1 MSNGFQFFE
10 GSTTINSTSP
20 QATLRRSGQVILTAA
35 AVELL
40 GDGVTQV
47 QVGYNAKTG
56 AVGIRPAVEGGRGAL
71 RLRKQ
76 PNGRSRL
83 IDAKRFFAHHGL
95 AVGQLRRLP
104 VDDFGSGII
113 GFQLDPK
120 AAADSE
126 GETTSKPTTGK
137 GRKTAAP

>member
-20 QATLRRSGQVILTAA
+20 QATLRRSGQVILTEAA
-35 AVELL
+35 MALL

-47 QVGYNAKTG
+47 QVGYSAKTG
-56 AVGIRPAVEGGRGAL
+56 AVGIRPAAEGGRGAL

-83 IDAKRFFAHHGL
+83 IDAKRFFAPTASRSGRP
-95 AVGQLRRLP
+95 AGCRSRSSP
-104 VDDFGSGII
+104 AGSSG
-113 GFQLDPK
+113 
-120 AAADSE
+120 S
-126 GETTSKPTTGK
+126 
-137 GRKTAAP
+137 

>member
-1 MSNGFQFFE
+1 M
-10 GSTTINSTSP
+10 
-20 QATLRRSGQVILTAA
+20 
-35 AVELL
+35 
-40 GDGVTQV
+40 
-47 QVGYNAKTG
+47 GYNAKTG

-95 AVGQLRRLP
+95 AVAQVRRLP

-113 GFQLDPK
+113 GFQLKPK

-126 GETTSKPTTGK
+126 GEAMSKPTTGK
-137 GRKTAAP
+137 GRKAAAS